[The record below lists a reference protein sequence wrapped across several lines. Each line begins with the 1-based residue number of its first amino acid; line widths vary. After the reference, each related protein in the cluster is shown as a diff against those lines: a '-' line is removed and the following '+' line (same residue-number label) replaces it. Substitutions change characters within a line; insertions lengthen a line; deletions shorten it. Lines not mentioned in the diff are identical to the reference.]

1 MFLKNITTKTRSAAR
16 KCGLKQC
23 VGPKLVFGR
32 TLTNR
37 PQVSTQGTTAVSDL
51 YNTCAIH
58 FLKDVVV
65 SVNIMCNSSVQNMLP
80 KQLRLGR
87 T

>member
-1 MFLKNITTKTRSAAR
+1 MFLKNITTRTRSAAR

-37 PQVSTQGTTAVSDL
+37 PQVSTQGTITVSNL

-58 FLKDVVV
+58 FLKAVVV
-65 SVNIMCNSSVQNMLP
+65 SVNIFVPSRQKIGVKESIKVLDN
-80 KQLRLGR
+80 
-87 T
+87 